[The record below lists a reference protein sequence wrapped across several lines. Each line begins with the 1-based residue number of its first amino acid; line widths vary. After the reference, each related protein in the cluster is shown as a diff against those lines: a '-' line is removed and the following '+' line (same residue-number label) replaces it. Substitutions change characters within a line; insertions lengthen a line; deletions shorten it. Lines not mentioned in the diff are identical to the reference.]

1 MNGSSNMP
9 NAFKGQQVAFV
20 DSEEAMPA
28 HAGPPFSL
36 TPAGRERSLAAPHLS
51 AFCRDR
57 SPEQNSLPGFSHRR
71 ITRRGGHQ
79 ATGIAIQIIDGSA
92 EANAME

>member
-28 HAGPPFSL
+28 HAGRRSARRLLGAKGRPRRHTYRHFVVIEVQNRTACPASL
-36 TPAGRERSLAAPHLS
+36 TGA
-51 AFCRDR
+51 
-57 SPEQNSLPGFSHRR
+57 
-71 ITRRGGHQ
+71 
-79 ATGIAIQIIDGSA
+79 
-92 EANAME
+92 